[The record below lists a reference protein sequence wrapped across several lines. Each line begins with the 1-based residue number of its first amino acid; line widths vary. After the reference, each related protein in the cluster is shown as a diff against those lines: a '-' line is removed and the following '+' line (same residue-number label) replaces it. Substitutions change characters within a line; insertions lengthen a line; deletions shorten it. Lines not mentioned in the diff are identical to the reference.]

1 MKAFKSIFL
10 IRIINGLQY
19 RAVTIG
25 EVLMRFFWGLMEIL
39 AYAALFRMGSGGFPM
54 TFTQTV
60 SYVWM
65 QQIVFVLFRVV
76 VGDGEIF
83 TSIAEGSIAYELV
96 RPVSLYGRWFS
107 QSAANRIVLTL
118 LGSLPLLAIVPF
130 MPGDYRMVFPASEG
144 QVLLFLVSCVLALG
158 VVVAFA
164 MLMYISLFYLTTQRG
179 IRIIVTATTH
189 FFSGGMIPLSFFP
202 DSVRR
207 VVVLLPFA
215 SMRDVPLQIWCGTLS
230 GADACRGMLLQIF
243 WLEVLVVTGYVWMEQ
258 ALKRVVVQGG

>member
-107 QSAANRIVLTL
+107 QSAANRIVPTL

-130 MPGDYRMVFPASEG
+130 MPGDYRMVFPASAG
-144 QVLLFLVSCVLALG
+144 QVLLFLVSCVL
-158 VVVAFA
+158 F
-164 MLMYISLFYLTTQRG
+164 
-179 IRIIVTATTH
+179 
-189 FFSGGMIPLSFFP
+189 
-202 DSVRR
+202 
-207 VVVLLPFA
+207 
-215 SMRDVPLQIWCGTLS
+215 
-230 GADACRGMLLQIF
+230 
-243 WLEVLVVTGYVWMEQ
+243 
-258 ALKRVVVQGG
+258 